1 MVVYYKRHKPR
12 VYTIG
17 RKEFRAEN
25 PHDRELED
33 AVEKILLESQGF
45 TLARRSHAQQH
56 ICRVRSTWKTELL
69 TTINDAINGLYPMQ
83 EIRVCCGGQE
93 RAKRAAEIMSK
104 PLKKRKIMMDAND
117 VDIESD
123 DDEDTGDYM
132 INIDMNGTWTI
143 TDYHTGEIKENDK
156 CMKHQVRWKMLA
168 FVLYERERAWPRLA
182 RLQWQVA
189 KQRERG
195 EDGMTKEAMREIYE
209 TENYY
214 DKMRYECGDTD
225 NGNETVRE
233 MNKTDGDNSSRYTP
247 VLRNTAP
254 PYYGYEE
261 TPTVT
266 PAADS
271 DTMKTM

>member
-1 MVVYYKRHKPR
+1 M
-12 VYTIG
+12 
-17 RKEFRAEN
+17 
-25 PHDRELED
+25 
-33 AVEKILLESQGF
+33 
-45 TLARRSHAQQH
+45 
-56 ICRVRSTWKTELL
+56 L

-104 PLKKRKIMMDAND
+104 PLKKRKTMMDVND

-123 DDEDTGDYM
+123 ADEDTGDYM
-132 INIDMNGTWTI
+132 INIDMNGTWMI

-225 NGNETVRE
+225 NGSETVRE
-233 MNKTDGDNSSRYTP
+233 MNKTDSDTSSRYTP

-266 PAADS
+266 STADS
-271 DTMKTM
+271 ETMKTM